1 MNSME
6 ELADWINTNAERLAT
21 ENVGFNRLA
30 SNYPDILRISPEEMT
45 ILSLA
50 YYVWEAEQSR
60 SIQ

>member
-1 MNSME
+1 MNSMV
-6 ELADWINTNAERLAT
+6 ELAYWINTNAERLAT

-30 SNYPDILRISPEEMT
+30 SNYPDILRISPEELT